1 MNGYTIIILALA
13 FIIVA
18 SIYDLGPAIHQLV
31 STITDLPRI
40 DTRHVRQ
47 PAVFSVAVRAMYL
60 IALVGII
67 KVLVSRKKD
76 DE

>member
-1 MNGYTIIILALA
+1 MNAYTILAVGLV

-31 STITDLPRI
+31 YTITDLPRI

-47 PAVFSVAVRAMYL
+47 PALFSLALRAVYL

-67 KVLVSRKKD
+67 KILVSRKKE